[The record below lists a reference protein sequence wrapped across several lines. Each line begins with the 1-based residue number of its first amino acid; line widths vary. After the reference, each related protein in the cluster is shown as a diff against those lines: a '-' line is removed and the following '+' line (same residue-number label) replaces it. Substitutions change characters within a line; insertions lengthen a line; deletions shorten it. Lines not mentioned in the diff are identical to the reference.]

1 MYNKNMKYFASTYT
15 DFIKFDKKPNE
26 DFYLASSKYLIF
38 AVADGVT
45 QAHFPSG
52 KYAFPAGAQAASK
65 IFCHALLEFLEK
77 KLSQKK
83 ISLQKLIR
91 GSFNLANK
99 RIKELNKREGI
110 TQKMDNLIYDYF
122 DTVGVVG
129 FIKNNYLY
137 YGYVGD
143 CSLKIFN
150 KENKLK
156 FETEDKVALARERA
170 KKKYKKWD
178 QFSKNQ
184 KTIIMHKEY
193 RNTLLRQ
200 GYGSF
205 TGEKGVEKYYKIGR
219 EKLENKDLI
228 VFHSDGFSEYFQF
241 LEFIKIL
248 RKQDKSGLDDF
259 TFKKAKQNPT
269 KFGTDRTLISI
280 IF

>member
-1 MYNKNMKYFASTYT
+1 MKYFTATYT

-26 DFYLASSKYLIF
+26 DFYLVSLKYQIF

-52 KYAFPAGAQAASK
+52 KYAFPAGAQAAAK
-65 IFCHALLEFLEK
+65 IFCYTILEFLK
-77 KLSQKK
+77 KELPRKK
-83 ISLQKLIR
+83 ISPQKLIR

-99 RIKELNKREGI
+99 KIKELNKSEGI

-122 DTVGVVG
+122 DTVGVAG
-129 FIKNNYLY
+129 FIKNGYLY
-137 YGYVGD
+137 YGYIGD

-156 FETEDKVALARERA
+156 FETGDGVVLARERA
-170 KKKYKKWD
+170 RKKYKKWD

-193 RNTLLRQ
+193 RNNSSGQ

-228 VFHSDGFSEYFQF
+228 VFHSDGFSEHFQF

-248 RKQDKSGLDDF
+248 RKQNKKDLNNF
-259 TFKKAKQNPT
+259 AFKKAEESPQ